1 MKIVDNMT
9 DPANFEELVRE
20 RSTGDHQIGATR
32 ISEDP
37 ESGVVDS
44 NCSVHGVH
52 NLFCAGSSVFSTPS
66 HMNPTTTIVA
76 LAVRLAEHLQSH
88 SMESA

>member
-1 MKIVDNMT
+1 MKIVDNIA

-20 RSTGDHQIGATR
+20 RSTGEHQIGATR

-37 ESGVVDS
+37 KSGVVDS
-44 NCSVHGVH
+44 NCRVHGVN
-52 NLFCAGSSVFSTPS
+52 NLLCAGSSVFSTAS

-88 SMESA
+88 SEASA